1 MSSNV
6 AANQIYQRVMEHTGF
21 YRHGVPTTG
30 VTEAEDIR
38 KNFEKRIKYS
48 AVINPEQINATA
60 IYELSGSPCIYF
72 TQLNE
77 PNPRELAKLHKLSW
91 NHGLAPM
98 LWVIT
103 PDEVLLYNSYSQPK
117 EQDEIDPNRNLIE
130 KFKTTES
137 DLERMNKYASRLQ
150 IESGEFWQWEKARK
164 IDRQQRVDS
173 VLVKDLN
180 DAEEELT
187 ENQKLD
193 RQFAH
198 ALLIRS
204 VFVAYLQDRDILNQ
218 DFFINRFG
226 VESFNLLLNN
236 KLATYNLF
244 EWLQTIFNGD
254 LFPVSPEEKNAVD
267 NKHLKIAQDLIS
279 GQVDPKTGQLRLWRY
294 YDFKVIPIE
303 LISSIYESFIYATNA
318 KSAKE
323 NSTHYTPIN
332 LVDLVLSEVFKEL
345 DGNAKVLDLACGSGV
360 FLVESLRRLVIK
372 RCANGEIPT
381 RHLIRGTLYNQ
392 IFGVDIE
399 PKAVQIAAFSLYLT
413 ALELDYELE
422 QNRQLTDDL
431 KFEKLIGKNLFT
443 SDIFNEEAEF
453 NKIEVFAQKQFHA
466 IVGNP
471 PWTKSQSN
479 KSAEKYCQRKRPES
493 GYPNGYP
500 TANGTPPDQAF
511 LWRIGDFAND
521 KTCIG
526 LILGGK
532 RFFSNDSAAK
542 KAKESLLMRYKP
554 RVIVNLSKLRL
565 DKLFPNSKAPAMILI
580 AEGKRSEQRDNF
592 YFVCPERS
600 IDFLRHGI
608 VEIGAEHIKK
618 LPVFSTALDSD
629 MLKIPTWGS
638 ARDMYLIQKL
648 QSLPKIAEVAGNSPQ
663 NGFKSGN
670 DQEVAEEWINKKC
683 LESGKMP
690 RYQIDKN
697 DELDILPSRMESPRN
712 FQIYESPLVIISQS
726 IDRNEVFSA
735 FSQEDIVYT
744 QRYSG
749 ISFANRPF
757 WLVCFLK
764 LAVISKSYNSMK
776 YACVKL
782 IRSLYIQQDK
792 VNLAHYLNGVINS
805 SLISYFLFFT
815 ASSWGIERPEIK
827 TQDLVRLPV
836 PKPNEDNKFLIN
848 KIIEIEGRLRKSH
861 SQTFEKDLKKQLDKA
876 VFDLYGLNDDERIL
890 VEDTTQITIDLYMN
904 REKSAALKKPK
915 ATELEAYT
923 LSFMSVIEPFFD
935 TLKER
940 SIAADIFDIANTPLQ
955 VVKFSIVRYPGREQ
969 IVQTIQAEDLITVL
983 QSIAKQLPPKFG
995 DRVFTRRNLKVY
1007 VGENIY
1013 IIKPRQLRYWS
1024 RSAGLND
1031 ADAVLAE
1038 NLRMK

>member
-38 KNFEKRIKYS
+38 NNDKYLEKRIKYS

-77 PNPRELAKLHKLSW
+77 PNPTELAKLHKLSW

-98 LWVIT
+98 LWIIT

-204 VFVAYLQDRDILNQ
+204 VFVAYLQDRGILNQ
-218 DFFINRFG
+218 DFFSNRFG

-279 GQVDPKTGQLRLWRY
+279 GKVDPKTGQLRLWRY

-303 LISSIYESFIYATNA
+303 LISSIYESFIYATDA
-318 KSAKE
+318 KTARE

-381 RHLIRGTLYNQ
+381 RSLIRETLYNQ

-443 SDIFNEEAEF
+443 SDVFDEEAEF

-479 KSAEKYCQRKRPES
+479 KSAGKYCQRKRPES

-500 TANGTPPDQAF
+500 TAYGTPPDQAF
-511 LWRIGDFAND
+511 LWRIGDFTND

-526 LILGGK
+526 LILHGK
-532 RFFSNDSAAK
+532 PFFSNDEAAK
-542 KAKESLLMRYKP
+542 KAKESLLMRFKP
-554 RVIVNLSKLRL
+554 KVIVNLSKLRREHI
-565 DKLFPNSKAPAMILI
+565 FPNSEAPAMILI
-580 AEGKRSEQRDNF
+580 AEGKRSEQRDSF

-600 IDFLRHGI
+600 IDFCQHGI
-608 VEIGAEHIKK
+608 IEIGAEHIKK
-618 LPVFSTALDSD
+618 LPVFSTVLDSD
-629 MLKIPTWGS
+629 MLKIATWGS
-638 ARDMYLIQKL
+638 ARDMYVIQKL
-648 QSLPKIAEVAGNSPQ
+648 RSFSQIRKIVGNVPKS
-663 NGFKSGN
+663 GFKVGNQKYPIPAEIIDKKWLPSGN
-670 DQEVAEEWINKKC
+670 MPKYKIDLTELEILPYKR
-683 LESGKMP
+683 LES
-690 RYQIDKN
+690 
-697 DELDILPSRMESPRN
+697 SRKP
-712 FQIYESPLVIISQS
+712 QIYKAPLIIISEKVES
-726 IDRNEVFSA
+726 DGICAA
-735 FSQEDIVYT
+735 FSEEDIIYT
-744 QRYSG
+744 ISYSG
-749 ISFANRPF
+749 IPIPKH
-757 WLVCFLK
+757 LVH
-764 LAVISKSYNSMK
+764 
-776 YACVKL
+776 
-782 IRSLYIQQDK
+782 
-792 VNLAHYLNGVINS
+792 LAHYLNAILNS
-805 SLISYFLFFT
+805 SIASYFIFMT
-815 ASSWGIERPEIK
+815 ASSWGVERNK
-827 TQDLVRLPV
+827 VMTQDLLRLPI
-836 PKPNEDNKFLIN
+836 PEPNEDNERLITQ
-848 KIIEIEGRLRKSH
+848 IIEIEGRLRDFSNKSV
-861 SQTFEKDLKKQLDKA
+861 ERDLKKQLDKA

-915 ATELEAYT
+915 ATDLESYA
-923 LSFMSVIEPFFD
+923 LHFMSVIEPFFD

-940 SIAADIFDIANTPLQ
+940 SIVADIFDIANTPLQ
-955 VVKFSIVRYPGREQ
+955 VVKFSIVPYPGREQ
-969 IVQTIQAEDLITVL
+969 VVQTVHADDLITVL
-983 QSIAKQLPPKFG
+983 KSIAKQLPSKLA

-1013 IIKPRQLRYWS
+1013 IIKPCQLRYWS

-1031 ADAVLAE
+1031 ADAVLLE

>member
-1 MSSNV
+1 MSSNI

-38 KNFEKRIKYS
+38 KNLEKRIKYS

-98 LWVIT
+98 LWIIT
-103 PDEVLLYNSYSQPK
+103 PDEVLLYSSYSQPTK
-117 EQDEIDPNRNLIE
+117 EDENNPNQHLIDRFE
-130 KFKTTES
+130 TTES
-137 DLERMNKYASRLQ
+137 DLNRMNKFASRLQ
-150 IESGEFWQWEKARK
+150 IESGEFWKWEKAQK
-164 IDRQQRVDS
+164 INREQRVDK
-173 VLVKDLN
+173 VLVEDLN
-180 DAEEELT
+180 KTEKKLT
-187 ENQKLD
+187 QEKKLP

-204 VFVAYLQDRDILNQ
+204 VFVAYLQDRGILNQ
-218 DFFINRFG
+218 DFFSNRFG
-226 VESFNLLLNN
+226 VESFNTLLNN

-267 NKHLKIAQDLIS
+267 KKHLEVAQSLIGGVEEIA
-279 GQVDPKTGQLRLWRY
+279 TGQQRLWQF

-303 LISSIYESFIYATNA
+303 LISSIYESFIYATDA
-318 KSAKE
+318 KSAKA
-323 NSTHYTPIN
+323 NSTHYTPLN
-332 LVDLVLSEVFKEL
+332 LVDLVLSEVFREL
-345 DGNAKVLDLACGSGV
+345 DGNAKVLDLSCGSGV
-360 FLVESLRRLVIK
+360 FLVESLRRLVVK
-372 RCANGEIPT
+372 RCGNGEIPT
-381 RHLIRGTLYNQ
+381 RNLIRETLYNQ
-392 IFGVDIE
+392 IFGVDVE
-399 PKAVQIAAFSLYLT
+399 AKAVQIAAFSLYLT

-422 QNRQLTDDL
+422 ENRQLTEDL
-431 KFEKLIGKNLFT
+431 KFEKLIGKNLFA
-443 SDIFNEEAEF
+443 SDAFDEKGEF
-453 NKIEVFAQKQFHA
+453 NQIELFAQKQFHA

-471 PWTKSQSN
+471 PWTKSKYN
-479 KSAEKYCQRKRPES
+479 KSAEEYCKRKRPDS
-493 GYPNGYP
+493 GYPSGYP
-500 TANGTPPDQAF
+500 TASGTPPDQAF
-511 LWRIGDFAND
+511 LWRIGDFTND

-526 LILGGK
+526 LILHGK
-532 RFFSNDSAAK
+532 PFFSNDSAGK
-542 KAKESLLMRYKP
+542 TAKESLLMRYKP
-554 RVIVNLSKLRL
+554 KVIVNLSKLRL
-565 DKLFPNSKAPAMILI
+565 DKLFPKSKAPAMILI
-580 AEGKRSEQRDNF
+580 AGGKRSEQKDDF
-592 YFVCPERS
+592 YFVCPES
-600 IDFLRHGI
+600 PMYFHWHGI

-629 MLKIPTWGS
+629 MLKIATWGS

-648 QSLPKIAEVAGNSPQ
+648 KSLPKIAEVAGNSPQ

-670 DQEVAEEWINKKC
+670 DQEVPEEWINKKC

-697 DELDILPSRMESPRN
+697 DELDILPLRMESPRN

-726 IDRNEVFSA
+726 IDGNEVFSA

-805 SLISYFLFFT
+805 SLISYFLFLT

-848 KIIEIEGRLRKSH
+848 KIIEIESRLRKSH
-861 SQTFEKDLKKQLDKA
+861 SQPFEKDLKKQLDKA

-915 ATELEAYT
+915 ATDLEAYA
-923 LSFMSVIEPFFD
+923 LHFMSVIEPFFD

-940 SIAADIFDIANTPLQ
+940 SIVADIFDIANTPLQ
-955 VVKFSIVRYPGREQ
+955 VVKFSIVPYPGREQ
-969 IVQTIQAEDLITVL
+969 VVQTVQAEDLITVL
-983 QSIAKQLPPKFG
+983 KSIAKQLLSKLA

-1013 IIKPRQLRYWS
+1013 IIKPCQLRYWS

>member
-103 PDEVLLYNSYSQPK
+103 PDEVLLYNSYSQPR

-130 KFKTTES
+130 RFATTES
-137 DLERMNKYASRLQ
+137 DLERMNKYAGRLQ
-150 IESGEFWQWEKARK
+150 IESGEFWKWEKAK
-164 IDRQQRVDS
+164 QIDRKQRVDS

-180 DAEEELT
+180 DAEKELT
-187 ENQKLD
+187 ENQKLY

-204 VFVAYLQDRDILNQ
+204 VFVAYLQDRGILNQ
-218 DFFINRFG
+218 DFFSSRFG
-226 VESFNLLLNN
+226 VESFKVLLNN

-254 LFPVSPEEKNAVD
+254 LFPISPQEKNAVEK
-267 NKHLKIAQDLIS
+267 KHLEVVQSLIGGVEEIA
-279 GQVDPKTGQLRLWRY
+279 TGQQRLWQF

-303 LISSIYESFIYATNA
+303 LISSIYESFIYATDA
-318 KSAKE
+318 KSAKA
-323 NSTHYTPIN
+323 NSTHYTPLN
-332 LVDLVLSEVFKEL
+332 LVDLVLSEVFREL
-345 DGNAKVLDLACGSGV
+345 DGNAKVLDLSCGSGV
-360 FLVESLRRLVIK
+360 FLVESLRRLVVK
-372 RCANGEIPT
+372 RCGNGEIPT
-381 RHLIRGTLYNQ
+381 RQLIRETLYNQ

-399 PKAVQIAAFSLYLT
+399 QKAVQIAAFSLYLT

-422 QNRQLTDDL
+422 QNRQLTHDL

-443 SDIFNEEAEF
+443 SDVFNEEAEF
-453 NKIEVFAQKQFHA
+453 NKVEVFAQKQFHA

-471 PWTKSQSN
+471 PWKKSTLN
-479 KSAEKYCQRKRPES
+479 KLAEKYCKRKRPDS
-493 GYPNGYP
+493 GYPDGYP
-500 TANGTPPDQAF
+500 TAYGTPPDQAF
-511 LWRIGDFAND
+511 LWRIGDFTND

-526 LILGGK
+526 LILHGQ
-532 RFFSNDSAAK
+532 RFFTTEVLGK
-542 KAKESLLMRYKP
+542 KAKESLLMKYKP
-554 RVIVNLSKLRL
+554 RAIINLSKVYL

-592 YFVCPERS
+592 YFVCPESS
-600 IDFLRHGI
+600 IDFRKHGI
-608 VEIGAEHIKK
+608 IEIGAEHIKK

-629 MLKIPTWGS
+629 MLKIATWGS

-648 QSLPKIAEVAGNSPQ
+648 RIFAEIEQIVTNSCN
-663 NGFKSGN
+663 NGFKVGNQKYPIPEEMRDKKWLPSGR
-670 DQEVAEEWINKKC
+670 I
-683 LESGKMP
+683 S
-690 RYQIDKN
+690 RYQIDSQQ
-697 DELDILPSRMESPRN
+697 LDTLPYQKLESPRN
-712 FQIYESPLVIISQS
+712 PEIYKAPLIIISEKVDS
-726 IDRNEVFSA
+726 NGVCAA
-735 FSQEDIVYT
+735 FSEEDIVYT
-744 QRYSG
+744 KSYSG
-749 ISFANRPF
+749 ITVPKN
-757 WLVCFLK
+757 LVH
-764 LAVISKSYNSMK
+764 
-776 YACVKL
+776 
-782 IRSLYIQQDK
+782 
-792 VNLAHYLNGVINS
+792 LAHYLNGVINS
-805 SLISYFLFFT
+805 SIASYFIFMT
-815 ASSWGIERPEIK
+815 ASSWGIERHK
-827 TQDLVRLPV
+827 VMTQDLVQLPV
-836 PKPNEDNKFLIN
+836 PEPNEDNERLITQ
-848 KIIEIEGRLRKSH
+848 IIEIEGRLCKS
-861 SQTFEKDLKKQLDKA
+861 SSKSVEKDLKKQLDKA

-904 REKSAALKKPK
+904 REKSAAFRKPK
-915 ATELEAYT
+915 ASDLEAYT

-955 VVKFSIVRYPGREQ
+955 VVKFSILPYPGREQ
-969 IVQTIQAEDLITVL
+969 IVQTVQAENLIPVL
-983 QSIAKQLPPKFG
+983 QSIAKQLPSKLA

-1007 VGENIY
+1007 VSENIY

-1031 ADAVLAE
+1031 ANDIISE
-1038 NLRMK
+1038 QFKTQPN

>member
-1 MSSNV
+1 MSSNI
-6 AANQIYQRVMEHTGF
+6 AANEIYQRVMEHTGF
-21 YRHGVPTTG
+21 YRNGVPTTG
-30 VTEAEDIR
+30 VTESEDIR
-38 KNFEKRIKYS
+38 KNLEKRIKYS

-60 IYELSGSPCIYF
+60 VYELSGSPCIYF

-77 PNPRELAKLHKLSW
+77 PNPRELAKLHKLCW

-150 IESGEFWQWEKARK
+150 IESGEFWQWEKAKK

-180 DAEEELT
+180 DAEKELT

-204 VFVAYLQDRDILNQ
+204 VFVAYLQDRGILNQ
-218 DFFINRFG
+218 DFFSNRFG
-226 VESFNLLLNN
+226 VESFNTLLNN
-236 KLATYNLF
+236 KLATYNFF

-254 LFPVSPEEKNAVD
+254 LFPISLKEKNAVD
-267 NKHLKIAQDLIS
+267 NKHLKIAQSLIS
-279 GQVDPKTGQLRLWRY
+279 GKVDPKTGQLRLWRF

-303 LISSIYESFIYATNA
+303 LISSIYESFIYATDA
-318 KSAKE
+318 KTAKE

-332 LVDLVLSEVFKEL
+332 LVDLVLSEVFKQL

-360 FLVESLRRLVIK
+360 FLVESLRRLVVK

-381 RHLIRGTLYNQ
+381 RYLIRETLYNQ

-399 PKAVQIAAFSLYLT
+399 TKAVQIAAFSLYLT

-431 KFEKLIGKNLFT
+431 KFEKLIGKNLFD
-443 SDIFNEEAEF
+443 SDAFNEKAEF
-453 NKIEVFAQKQFHA
+453 NQIEVFAQKQFHA

-471 PWTKSQSN
+471 PWTKSTLN
-479 KSAEKYCQRKRPES
+479 KSAEKYCKCKRPES
-493 GYPNGYP
+493 GYPDGYP
-500 TANGTPPDQAF
+500 TAYGTPPDQAF
-511 LWRIGDFAND
+511 LWRIGDFANE

-526 LILGGK
+526 LILHGK
-532 RFFSNDSAAK
+532 PFFSNDSAAK

-554 RVIVNLSKLRL
+554 KVIVNLSKLYR
-565 DKLFPNSKAPAMILI
+565 DDLFPNSEAPAMILI
-580 AEGKRSEQRDNF
+580 AAGKRSEQRDNF

-600 IDFLRHGI
+600 IDFRQHGI
-608 VEIGAEHIKK
+608 MEIGAEHIKK

-629 MLKIPTWGS
+629 MLKIATWGS
-638 ARDMYLIQKL
+638 ARDMSLVQKL
-648 QSLPKIAEVAGNSPQ
+648 RYFSTIEEIAGNKLK
-663 NGFKSGN
+663 NGFKKGN
-670 DQEVAEEWINKKC
+670 FEAVPEELVGKKW
-683 LESGKMP
+683 LNSGKMP
-690 RYQIDKN
+690 KYHMNI
-697 DELDILPSRMESPRN
+697 DELDILPYHRMGASRKPE
-712 FQIYESPLVIISQS
+712 IYKIPLIIISQKV
-726 IDRNEVFSA
+726 EATGLFSA
-735 FSQEDIVYT
+735 FSQKSRENEYIVYT
-744 QRYSG
+744 QKYCG
-749 ISFANRPF
+749 ISFPTE
-757 WLVCFLK
+757 
-764 LAVISKSYNSMK
+764 
-776 YACVKL
+776 
-782 IRSLYIQQDK
+782 K
-792 VNLAHYLNGVINS
+792 VDIAHYINGVINS
-805 SLISYFLFFT
+805 SLMSYFLFLT
-815 ASSWGIERPEIK
+815 ASSWGIERKEVTK
-827 TQDLVRLPV
+827 QDLERICLPQ
-836 PKPNEDNKFLIN
+836 PNEDNERLITQ
-848 KIIEIEGRLRKSH
+848 IIEIEGRLCQSPSKSG
-861 SQTFEKDLKKQLDKA
+861 EKDLKKQLDKA

-915 ATELEAYT
+915 ATDLKAYA
-923 LSFMSVIEPFFD
+923 LRFMSVIEPFFD

-940 SIAADIFDIANTPLQ
+940 SIAADIFDIANAPLQ
-955 VVKFSIVRYPGREQ
+955 VVKFSIVPYPGREQ
-969 IVQTIQAEDLITVL
+969 IIKTIQAEDLITVL
-983 QSIAKQLPPKFG
+983 QSIAKQLPSKLG

-1013 IIKPRQLRYWS
+1013 IIKPCQLRYWS

-1031 ADAVLAE
+1031 ADAILVE
-1038 NLRMK
+1038 NLRMN

>member
-137 DLERMNKYASRLQ
+137 DLNRMNQFASRLQ

-204 VFVAYLQDRDILNQ
+204 VFVAYLQDRGILNQ
-218 DFFINRFG
+218 DFFSNRFG

-279 GQVDPKTGQLRLWRY
+279 GKVDPKTGQLRLWRY

-303 LISSIYESFIYATNA
+303 LISSIYESFIYATDA
-318 KSAKE
+318 KTARE

-381 RHLIRGTLYNQ
+381 RSLIRETLYNQ

-443 SDIFNEEAEF
+443 SDVFDEEAEF

-479 KSAEKYCQRKRPES
+479 KSAGKYCQRKRPDS

-500 TANGTPPDQAF
+500 TAKGTPPDQAF

-526 LILGGK
+526 LILDGK
-532 RFFSNDSAAK
+532 RFFTNEVAAI

-554 RVIVNLSKLRL
+554 KAIINLSKLYR
-565 DKLFPNSKAPAMILI
+565 DDLFPNSEAPAMILI

-600 IDFLRHGI
+600 IDFRKHGI
-608 VEIGAEHIKK
+608 IEIGPEHIKK

-629 MLKIPTWGS
+629 MLKIATWGS

-648 QSLPKIAEVAGNSPQ
+648 RIFAEIEQIVTNSCN
-663 NGFKSGN
+663 NGFKVGNQKYPIPEEMRDKKWLPSGR
-670 DQEVAEEWINKKC
+670 I
-683 LESGKMP
+683 S
-690 RYQIDKN
+690 RYQIN
-697 DELDILPSRMESPRN
+697 SQQLDTLPYQKLESPRN
-712 FQIYESPLVIISQS
+712 PKIYKAPLIIISEKV
-726 IDRNEVFSA
+726 DYHGVCAA
-735 FSQEDIVYT
+735 FSEEDIVYT
-744 QRYSG
+744 KSYSG
-749 ISFANRPF
+749 ITFAEN
-757 WLVCFLK
+757 LVH
-764 LAVISKSYNSMK
+764 
-776 YACVKL
+776 
-782 IRSLYIQQDK
+782 
-792 VNLAHYLNGVINS
+792 LAHYLNGVINS
-805 SLISYFLFFT
+805 SIASYFIFMT
-815 ASSWGIERPEIK
+815 ASSWGIERHK
-827 TQDLVRLPV
+827 VMTQDLVQLPV
-836 PKPNEDNKFLIN
+836 PKPNEDNERLIAQ
-848 KIIEIEGRLRKSH
+848 IIEIEGRLRESSNKSL
-861 SQTFEKDLKKQLDKA
+861 EKDLRKQLDKA
-876 VFDLYGLNDDERIL
+876 VFDIYGLNDDERIL

-915 ATELEAYT
+915 ATDLEAYT

-940 SIAADIFDIANTPLQ
+940 SIVADIFDIANTPLQ
-955 VVKFSIVRYPGREQ
+955 VVKFSIVPYPGREQ
-969 IVQTIQAEDLITVL
+969 VVQTFQAEDLITVL
-983 QSIAKQLPPKFG
+983 KSIAKQLPSKLA

-1013 IIKPRQLRYWS
+1013 IIKPCQLRYWS

-1031 ADAVLAE
+1031 ADAVLLE

>member
-204 VFVAYLQDRDILNQ
+204 VFVAYLQDRGILNQ
-218 DFFINRFG
+218 DFFSNRFG

-279 GQVDPKTGQLRLWRY
+279 GKVDPKTGQLRLWRY

-303 LISSIYESFIYATNA
+303 LISSIYESFIYATDA
-318 KSAKE
+318 KTARE

-381 RHLIRGTLYNQ
+381 RSLIRETLYNQ

-431 KFEKLIGKNLFT
+431 KFEKLIGKNIFT
-443 SDIFNEEAEF
+443 SDAFNEEVEF

-471 PWTKSQSN
+471 PWTKPRSN
-479 KSAEKYCQRKRPES
+479 KSAEQYCKRKRPDS
-493 GYPNGYP
+493 GYP
-500 TANGTPPDQAF
+500 
-511 LWRIGDFAND
+511 
-521 KTCIG
+521 
-526 LILGGK
+526 
-532 RFFSNDSAAK
+532 
-542 KAKESLLMRYKP
+542 
-554 RVIVNLSKLRL
+554 
-565 DKLFPNSKAPAMILI
+565 
-580 AEGKRSEQRDNF
+580 
-592 YFVCPERS
+592 
-600 IDFLRHGI
+600 
-608 VEIGAEHIKK
+608 
-618 LPVFSTALDSD
+618 
-629 MLKIPTWGS
+629 
-638 ARDMYLIQKL
+638 
-648 QSLPKIAEVAGNSPQ
+648 
-663 NGFKSGN
+663 
-670 DQEVAEEWINKKC
+670 
-683 LESGKMP
+683 
-690 RYQIDKN
+690 
-697 DELDILPSRMESPRN
+697 
-712 FQIYESPLVIISQS
+712 
-726 IDRNEVFSA
+726 
-735 FSQEDIVYT
+735 
-744 QRYSG
+744 
-749 ISFANRPF
+749 
-757 WLVCFLK
+757 
-764 LAVISKSYNSMK
+764 
-776 YACVKL
+776 
-782 IRSLYIQQDK
+782 
-792 VNLAHYLNGVINS
+792 
-805 SLISYFLFFT
+805 
-815 ASSWGIERPEIK
+815 
-827 TQDLVRLPV
+827 
-836 PKPNEDNKFLIN
+836 
-848 KIIEIEGRLRKSH
+848 
-861 SQTFEKDLKKQLDKA
+861 
-876 VFDLYGLNDDERIL
+876 
-890 VEDTTQITIDLYMN
+890 
-904 REKSAALKKPK
+904 
-915 ATELEAYT
+915 
-923 LSFMSVIEPFFD
+923 
-935 TLKER
+935 
-940 SIAADIFDIANTPLQ
+940 
-955 VVKFSIVRYPGREQ
+955 
-969 IVQTIQAEDLITVL
+969 
-983 QSIAKQLPPKFG
+983 
-995 DRVFTRRNLKVY
+995 
-1007 VGENIY
+1007 
-1013 IIKPRQLRYWS
+1013 
-1024 RSAGLND
+1024 
-1031 ADAVLAE
+1031 
-1038 NLRMK
+1038 

>member
-117 EQDEIDPNRNLIE
+117 EQDEIDPNRHLIE
-130 KFKTTES
+130 SFETTES
-137 DLERMNKYASRLQ
+137 DLNRMNQFASRLQ

-204 VFVAYLQDRDILNQ
+204 VFVAYLQDRGILNQ
-218 DFFINRFG
+218 DFFSNRFG

-279 GQVDPKTGQLRLWRY
+279 GKVDPKTGQLRLWRY

-303 LISSIYESFIYATNA
+303 LISSIYESFIYATDA
-318 KSAKE
+318 KTARE

-381 RHLIRGTLYNQ
+381 RSLIRETLYNQ

-443 SDIFNEEAEF
+443 SDVFNEEAEF
-453 NKIEVFAQKQFHA
+453 NKVEVFTQKQFHA

-471 PWTKSQSN
+471 PWTKSTLN
-479 KSAEKYCQRKRPES
+479 KSAEKYCKRKRPDS
-493 GYPNGYP
+493 GYPDGYP
-500 TANGTPPDQAF
+500 TAYGTPPDQAF
-511 LWRIGDFAND
+511 LWRIGDFTND

-526 LILGGK
+526 LILHGQ
-532 RFFSNDSAAK
+532 RFFTTEVLGK
-542 KAKESLLMRYKP
+542 KAKESLLMKYKP
-554 RVIVNLSKLRL
+554 RAIINLSKIYL

-592 YFVCPERS
+592 YFVCPESS
-600 IDFLRHGI
+600 IDFRKHGI
-608 VEIGAEHIKK
+608 IEIGPEHIKK

-629 MLKIPTWGS
+629 MLKIATWGS

-648 QSLPKIAEVAGNSPQ
+648 RIFAEIEQIVTNSCN
-663 NGFKSGN
+663 NGFKVGNQKYPIPEEMRDKKWLPSGR
-670 DQEVAEEWINKKC
+670 I
-683 LESGKMP
+683 S
-690 RYQIDKN
+690 RYQIN
-697 DELDILPSRMESPRN
+697 SQQLDTLPYQKLESPRN
-712 FQIYESPLVIISQS
+712 PKIYKAPLIIISEKV
-726 IDRNEVFSA
+726 DYHGVCAA
-735 FSQEDIVYT
+735 FSEEDIVYT
-744 QRYSG
+744 KSYSG
-749 ISFANRPF
+749 ITFAEN
-757 WLVCFLK
+757 LVH
-764 LAVISKSYNSMK
+764 
-776 YACVKL
+776 
-782 IRSLYIQQDK
+782 
-792 VNLAHYLNGVINS
+792 LAHYLNGVINS
-805 SLISYFLFFT
+805 SIASYFIFMT
-815 ASSWGIERPEIK
+815 ASSWGIERHK
-827 TQDLVRLPV
+827 VMTQDLAQLPV
-836 PKPNEDNKFLIN
+836 PEPNEDNERLITQ
-848 KIIEIEGRLRKSH
+848 IIEIEGRLRDSSNKSV
-861 SQTFEKDLKKQLDKA
+861 ERDLKKQLDKA
-876 VFDLYGLNDDERIL
+876 VFDLYDLNDDERIL

-915 ATELEAYT
+915 ATDLEAYT

-955 VVKFSIVRYPGREQ
+955 VVKFSIVPYPGREQ

-983 QSIAKQLPPKFG
+983 KSIAKQLPSKLA

-1013 IIKPRQLRYWS
+1013 IIKPCQLRYWS

>member
-318 KSAKE
+318 KSARE
-323 NSTHYTPIN
+323 NSTNYTPIN
-332 LVDLVLSEVFKEL
+332 LVDLVLSEVFREL
-345 DGNAKVLDLACGSGV
+345 NGNAKVLDLACGSGV

-372 RCANGEIPT
+372 RWVNGEIPT
-381 RHLIRGTLYNQ
+381 RHLIRETLYNQ

-443 SDIFNEEAEF
+443 SDVFDEEAEF

-471 PWTKSQSN
+471 PWTKSTLN
-479 KSAEKYCQRKRPES
+479 KSAKKYCQRKRPES

-526 LILGGK
+526 LILDGNP
-532 RFFSNDSAAK
+532 FFSNDSAAK

-554 RVIVNLSKLRL
+554 KVIVNLSKLRRDNIL
-565 DKLFPNSKAPAMILI
+565 PNSEAPAMILI
-580 AEGKRSEQRDNF
+580 AECKRSEKRDNF

-600 IDFLRHGI
+600 IDFRQHGI
-608 VEIGAEHIKK
+608 IEIGAECIKK
-618 LPVFSTALDSD
+618 LPVFSTASDSD
-629 MLKIPTWGS
+629 MLKIATWGS
-638 ARDMYLIQKL
+638 PRDMYLIQKL
-648 QSLPKIAEVAGNSPQ
+648 RSFPKIE
-663 NGFKSGN
+663 K
-670 DQEVAEEWINKKC
+670 IK
-683 LESGKMP
+683 
-690 RYQIDKN
+690 
-697 DELDILPSRMESPRN
+697 
-712 FQIYESPLVIISQS
+712 
-726 IDRNEVFSA
+726 
-735 FSQEDIVYT
+735 EDIVYKKS
-744 QRYSG
+744 YSG
-749 ISFANRPF
+749 IPIPDN
-757 WLVCFLK
+757 LVH
-764 LAVISKSYNSMK
+764 
-776 YACVKL
+776 
-782 IRSLYIQQDK
+782 
-792 VNLAHYLNGVINS
+792 LAHYLNGVINS
-805 SLISYFLFFT
+805 SIASYFISMT
-815 ASSWGIERPEIK
+815 ASSWEIEREIVMR
-827 TQDLVRLPV
+827 QDLAQLPV
-836 PKPNEDNKFLIN
+836 PKYDKYNQRLITQ
-848 KIIEIEGRLRKSH
+848 IIEIEGRLRESH
-861 SQTFEKDLKKQLDKA
+861 NESVEKDLKKQLDKA

-904 REKSAALKKPK
+904 REKSAALKKPT
-915 ATELEAYT
+915 ASDLEAYT

-983 QSIAKQLPPKFG
+983 QKQLPSKLA